1 MQGGEAGGH
10 GRSGG
15 GAGAPPPGLCGH
27 APRSPAAFP
36 TFPHAT
42 PARTRRGGTAE
53 GGSGSIPSS
62 APASALIV
70 GTPLYCI
77 HSCRRAGARG
87 GPDGHRVGLPKRPP
101 GLRPAP
107 GRGALA
113 ASDGQRI
120 STATA
125 GSPVAPRR
133 GPPPHAMAACAI
145 KARNLCRDCQAA
157 VSLVPSPCRRAH
169 RDRPPAGS
177 LARAP
182 PRCEG
187 GELCGAEWGGAP
199 PPRRPS
205 SPRVGQRHPATST
218 AGVCVLIH
226 KTPTHRR
233 PPRSLLLTHHI
244 QIRNVD
250 GARWGWVGHDAVG
263 TQVGSRGGPSP
274 TDAEP
279 PAGRPTYS
287 LYRPKHA
294 ARRSV
299 HAPTASSPVSAGCPR
314 AR

>member
-70 GTPLYCI
+70 DTPLYCI

-187 GELCGAEWGGAP
+187 GELCRAGWGGGAP
-199 PPRRPS
+199 SPPPIFAKSGAASSSNQHRWCLRAHPQDTHPPSPSALSPSHAPHPDQERRRRAVGVGRPRR
-205 SPRVGQRHPATST
+205 GGH
-218 AGVCVLIH
+218 
-226 KTPTHRR
+226 
-233 PPRSLLLTHHI
+233 
-244 QIRNVD
+244 
-250 GARWGWVGHDAVG
+250 ARWLPRRAV
-263 TQVGSRGGPSP
+263 T
-274 TDAEP
+274 
-279 PAGRPTYS
+279 
-287 LYRPKHA
+287 H
-294 ARRSV
+294 
-299 HAPTASSPVSAGCPR
+299 
-314 AR
+314 